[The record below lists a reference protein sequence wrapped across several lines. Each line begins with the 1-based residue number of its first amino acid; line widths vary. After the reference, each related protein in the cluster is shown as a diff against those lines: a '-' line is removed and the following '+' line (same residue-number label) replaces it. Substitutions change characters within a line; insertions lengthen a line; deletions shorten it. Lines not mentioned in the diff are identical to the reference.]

1 MNYSI
6 LRYILGYV
14 LKIEAAFMLL
24 PCVTSLIYHEE
35 EGRYFF
41 VVACICMLIG
51 VLMTL
56 HKPKSTTF
64 YLKEGCLATSLSWI
78 LLSLFGAIPFWI
90 SGEIPHWEDALFETI
105 SGFTTTGATVLGN
118 VEALSHTALIWRSF
132 THWIGGM
139 GVLVFLLA
147 ILPLSGGSSINL
159 MRAESPG
166 PSVGKLVPKVRYTA
180 MILYTIYFGMT
191 MIEFIFLLAG
201 HMPLFDALTTAFGT
215 AGTGGFGIKNDSIM
229 GYSPYIQW
237 VVAIFMILF
246 GINFNFYFYL
256 LYRHFK
262 KAVSMEEIHY
272 YLAMILIA
280 ITIIFLNV
288 RTMYPT
294 GFEAMTHSVF
304 QVASLATSTGFST
317 TDFDLW
323 PQTSQTILIIVMFV
337 GACAGSTGGGI
348 KVSRIVILF
357 KTVLK
362 ELNSY
367 IHPKSVR
374 KINVEGKPVDH
385 EVVRSINVFFITFII
400 IFTISVFAI
409 SFEDK
414 DLVTNFTAVLTTI
427 NNMGPGLAKVGPTQ
441 NFGQFNVFSKL
452 VLMFDMLAG
461 RLELFPLLILFH
473 PAIWK
478 ESIESH
484 RKKRANK

>member
-6 LRYILGYV
+6 LKYILGYV

-24 PCVTSLIYHEE
+24 PCVTSLIYHEK
-35 EGRYFF
+35 EGGYFF
-41 VVACICMLIG
+41 LIACICMLLGI
-51 VLMTL
+51 LMTYR
-56 HKPKSTTF
+56 KPKSTVF

-78 LLSLFGAIPFWI
+78 ILSLFGAIPFWI
-90 SGEIPHWEDALFETI
+90 SGEIPQWEDALFETI
-105 SGFTTTGATVLGN
+105 SGFTTTGATILSN
-118 VEALSHTALIWRSF
+118 VEGLSHTALIWRSF

-180 MILYTIYFGMT
+180 MILYAIYFGMT
-191 MIEFIFLLAG
+191 VIEFLFLLAG
-201 HMPLFDALTTAFGT
+201 KMPVFDALTTAFGT
-215 AGTGGFGIKNDSIM
+215 AGTGGFGIKNDSMM

-246 GINFNFYFYL
+246 GINFNFYFYI
-256 LYRHFK
+256 LYRHFR

-280 ITIIFLNV
+280 VTIIFLNI

-317 TDFDLW
+317 TDFALW

-348 KVSRIVILF
+348 KVSRIVIMF

-385 EVVRSINVFFITFII
+385 EVVRSINVFFITFMI
-400 IFTISVFAI
+400 IFALSVFAI

-441 NFGQFNVFSKL
+441 NFGHFNIFSKL

-478 ESIESH
+478 ESFESH
-484 RKKRANK
+484 RKKKQKV